1 MPLNQKAI
9 RSVSDTGDRYHS
21 GFEPI
26 AETGRIVG
34 VPKRVFG
41 KSGILLAL
49 RGLAPRIVRKRV
61 FLGISLP
68 WLHILIRM
76 TTPTTRTATLIR

>member
-1 MPLNQKAI
+1 MPLNRRPI

-34 VPKRVFG
+34 VPERVFG

-49 RGLAPRIVRKRV
+49 RGFAPRIVRKRV

-68 WLHILIRM
+68 WPHILIRM
-76 TTPTTRTATLIR
+76 TIPTTRMTTPIR